1 LAAQDDPISLQ
12 PGEKTNVKLV
22 VAVPETA
29 QFTEEGYKIR
39 VVGTSNGAAE
49 NLQVVTD
56 DVLFLVMIELPN
68 LFIKDVDFDP
78 PAVKAQ
84 KPVAI
89 KVTIYNDGTVQ
100 CDNVNVSFFDKE
112 SLAGKLEV
120 EVVAP
125 GREGTVVFT
134 WMPSAGVHNLK
145 FVVDSD
151 NSIVETNEQD
161 NSMSLKKTVE
171 SPNTLIPGFEGTYL
185 LVAGAIAMM
194 AVVVVRRRLP

>member
-1 LAAQDDPISLQ
+1 VLS
-12 PGEKTNVKLV
+12 
-22 VAVPETA
+22 
-29 QFTEEGYKIR
+29 
-39 VVGTSNGAAE
+39 
-49 NLQVVTD
+49 QVVED

-68 LFIKDVDFDP
+68 LLIKDVDFDP
-78 PAVKAQ
+78 PNVKAK

-89 KVTIYNDGTVQ
+89 KVTLINEGTVQ
-100 CDNVNVSFFDKE
+100 CDNVNVSFYDKDN
-112 SLAGKLEV
+112 LAGKMEV

-134 WMPSAGVHNLK
+134 WMPSAGQHNLK

-161 NSMSLKKTVE
+161 NTMSVKKTVE
-171 SPNTLIPGFEGTYL
+171 SGSSLIPGFEGTWL

-194 AVVVVRRRLP
+194 AVVVIRRRLQ